1 MSCSSIESE
10 RKTELVG
17 FTNVINPRIKKIID
31 FQSRPLTPSPIH
43 TYYGSCYTFRIKDSR
58 YLDTIK

>member
-31 FQSRPLTPSPIH
+31 FQSRLLTPSPIH
-43 TYYGSCYTFRIKDSR
+43 QMTQKTVDIWILSN
-58 YLDTIK
+58 DTAV